1 METGKRT
8 LIAKR
13 LNFLNAL
20 TPLNFMYDY
29 IIAGSGAA
37 GLSLAFYMAKSELRN
52 KKVLLIDK
60 NPKQQNDR
68 TWCFWQKEV
77 SPYEEILHQTWD
89 NIFFRSKNFTAH
101 IPIQPYRYKMMRG
114 EDFYKFTQNYIQEN
128 TNYELLQAEILGIDT
143 AKNVVHSSKGDF
155 QADLIFDSTWKMD
168 YQPTAPKKG
177 YHYFYQHFKGW
188 FIETSSPT
196 FDAKT
201 MYYMDFAVP
210 QKDKE
215 VRFGYVLPFSASRAL
230 VEYTI
235 FSDNLLTEQ
244 AYIAELKNYI
254 ENILKVTDYRIY
266 EEEFGIIPM
275 FDAPFAKQISPKIIP
290 IGTKAGAAKSSTGF
304 AFDRIQRESQKMVAD
319 LLLGRIPQMRKYGGK
334 YALYDSALL
343 NVIAQ
348 NRLPSQ
354 EIFTRMFAKHPHNRI
369 FRFLDEESSFW
380 KDDLPIMAKMPW
392 LPFLK
397 AILQNLMR

>member
-1 METGKRT
+1 
-8 LIAKR
+8 
-13 LNFLNAL
+13 
-20 TPLNFMYDY
+20 MYDY

-37 GLSLAFYMAKSELRN
+37 GLSLAFYMAKSELRH

-68 TWCFWQKEV
+68 TWCFWQKET
-77 SPYEEILHQTWD
+77 SPYEEILHQTWE
-89 NIFFRSKNFTAH
+89 NIFFRSKNFTAT

-114 EDFYKFTQNYIQEN
+114 EDFYHFTQNYIQKN
-128 TNYELLQAEILGIDT
+128 TAYEFLQAEILNFDVE
-143 AKNVVHSSKGDF
+143 KNAVETSKGYF

-168 YQPTAPKKG
+168 FVPEQKKG

-188 FIETSSPT
+188 FIETPSPT
-196 FDAKT
+196 FDANT

-210 QKDKE
+210 QKDSE

-235 FSDNLLTEQ
+235 FSDNLLAEET
-244 AYIAELKNYI
+244 YIAELKNYL
-254 ENILKVTDYRIY
+254 ENILNIKEYRIY
-266 EEEFGIIPM
+266 EEEFGVIPM
-275 FDAPFAKQISPKIIP
+275 FDTPFSKPISPKIIP

-304 AFDRIQRESQKMVAD
+304 AFDRIQRESKKIVGD
-319 LLLGRIPQMRKYGGK
+319 LLLGKIPQMRKYGGR

-343 NVIAQ
+343 NVIAN
-348 NRLPSQ
+348 NRFPSE
-354 EIFTRMFAKHPHNRI
+354 EIFARMFAKHPHSRI

-392 LPFLK
+392 LPFVN